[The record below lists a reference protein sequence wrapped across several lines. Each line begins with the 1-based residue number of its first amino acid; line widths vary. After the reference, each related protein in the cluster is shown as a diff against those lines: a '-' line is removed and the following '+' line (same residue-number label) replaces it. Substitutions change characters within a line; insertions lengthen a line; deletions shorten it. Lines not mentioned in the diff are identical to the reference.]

1 MVVSTTPF
9 LTDSLKSHENV
20 VFNIDWMGIMTRNA
34 LTFAHFQD
42 SVAISPD
49 QRSTCHLSHKAF
61 EFAANL
67 IILRSLCIF
76 LIFFHICLDGFP
88 FPACI
93 IIVFHIQ
100 SSSLKV
106 CIN

>member
-9 LTDSLKSHENV
+9 LTDSLKNHENV

-49 QRSTCHLSHKAF
+49 QRSTCHHSHNAF

-67 IILRSLCIF
+67 IMMLTFSDPCDFSQLKFSFCR
-76 LIFFHICLDGFP
+76 
-88 FPACI
+88 PARPL
-93 IIVFHIQ
+93 HE
-100 SSSLKV
+100 SA
-106 CIN
+106 

>member
-20 VFNIDWMGIMTRNA
+20 VYNIDWMGIMTRNA
-34 LTFAHFQD
+34 LTFAPFQD
-42 SVAISPD
+42 SVAISQD
-49 QRSTCHLSHKAF
+49 HCSTCYLSHNAF

-67 IILRSLCIF
+67 IILKSLCIF

-88 FPACI
+88 FPARVI
-93 IIVFHIQ
+93 TVFHIQ